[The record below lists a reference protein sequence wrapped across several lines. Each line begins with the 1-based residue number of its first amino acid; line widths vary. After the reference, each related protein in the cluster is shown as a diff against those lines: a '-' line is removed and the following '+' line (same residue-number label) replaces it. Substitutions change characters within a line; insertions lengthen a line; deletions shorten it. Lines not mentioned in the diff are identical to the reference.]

1 MQYVAWWV
9 STRAQYV
16 RGWVHTSRHRCAR
29 VYSTWV
35 GTLRDGAG
43 VYVYSAYVGGWV
55 GRYVTFLRSASTT
68 RHSSAM
74 PGRCRPPNPG
84 QPRHTGAVYN
94 TRELTCERAHAPN
107 ACPPTHARTHARRR
121 PATPNSSR
129 RFPFMARR
137 PPPSTSPSG
146 SPRASVSSSSSSSST
161 STSISSSSSS
171 SSGSSGS
178 SNLLRDNNSP
188 WIALGVIEGVYTKF

>member
-1 MQYVAWWV
+1 MVSLRAAPLLCALLRARVRRARDGTGARVQYVAWWV
-9 STRAQYV
+9 GTRAQYV

-107 ACPPTHARTHARRR
+107 ACPPTHARTHARTAHARTAQAR
-121 PATPNSSR
+121 DAEFVATLPFHGASAAALYLPIRVASR
-129 RFPFMARR
+129 
-137 PPPSTSPSG
+137 
-146 SPRASVSSSSSSSST
+146 
-161 STSISSSSSS
+161 
-171 SSGSSGS
+171 
-178 SNLLRDNNSP
+178 
-188 WIALGVIEGVYTKF
+188 LGI